1 MRLYECSVRFDK
13 MMQNGVV
20 KKVTEKYLVDAVLFS
35 EAEARIYREMAPYIS
50 GEFDVVAIKRTK
62 YSEIV
67 YDKFNLLSQAES
79 EFQKIT
85 RQNSQL
91 SELADKWF
99 EVVVNFITIDE
110 KTAAEKKTAT
120 AFIVNANSNKTAHEA
135 VVEHMKGTIS
145 DYEIAT
151 VKETSILEV
160 YVYSADGSQSVGVK
174 EGNNK
179 QTASAVIE
187 KYYDSVK
194 SRQEVEKEIA
204 ESPEIKKHV
213 QGFVDACADGGIESV
228 TMTASDGKT
237 TKSATIS
244 IPQKGKD
251 AIPKD
256 DNG

>member
-13 MMQNGVV
+13 MMQNGTV
-20 KKVTEKYLVDAVLFS
+20 KKVTEKYLVDAITFS
-35 EAEARIYREMAPYIS
+35 EAEARIYREMTPYIS

-91 SELADKWF
+91 SGFADKWF

-135 VVEHMKGTIS
+135 VVDHMKGTIS

-179 QTASAVIE
+179 QTASAMIK

-194 SRQEVEKEIA
+194 FRQEVEKEIA

-213 QGFVDACADGGIESV
+213 QGFVDSCADEGTESV

>member
-13 MMQNGVV
+13 MMQNGTV
-20 KKVTEKYLVDAVLFS
+20 KKVTEKYLVDAITFS
-35 EAEARIYREMAPYIS
+35 DAEQRIIREITPYMS
-50 GEFDVVAIKRTK
+50 GECDVVAIKRTK

-99 EVVVNFITIDE
+99 EVVVNFIAFDDNA
-110 KTAAEKKTAT
+110 AAEKKTAT
-120 AFIVNANSNKTAHEA
+120 TFIVNANSNKTAHEA
-135 VVEHMKGTIS
+135 VVDFMKGTIS

-151 VKETSILEV
+151 VKETKILEV
-160 YVYSADGSQSVGVK
+160 YVYSADGTKSVGVK

-179 QTASAVIE
+179 QTASAIIDNYFE
-187 KYYDSVK
+187 GVK
-194 SRQEVEKEIA
+194 NREEA
-204 ESPEIKKHV
+204 EN
-213 QGFVDACADGGIESV
+213 ESGNV
-228 TMTASDGKT
+228 SDGNT
-237 TKSATIS
+237 ENEP
-244 IPQKGKD
+244 IP
-251 AIPKD
+251 D